1 MKYKKKPVVIDV
13 FQFGAG
19 VPENIEKWA
28 VEAVEKKI
36 IEIVVEKGTTV
47 LIIHT
52 LEGDMRA
59 NKGDYIIRGV
69 NGEIYPCKSDI
80 FEKTYARADGLTEC
94 CETCKHYKR
103 GDISHL
109 DRCNYGNEFIF
120 HPSMP
125 RDKMK
130 CDEWEAKA
138 K

>member
-1 MKYKKKPVVIDV
+1 MTKCKDCKYWKRYQRENRSPICGECHIIKYPKGSLLVITY
-13 FQFGAG
+13 
-19 VPENIEKWA
+19 EKM
-28 VEAVEKKI
+28 
-36 IEIVVEKGTTV
+36 GC
-47 LIIHT
+47 IHA
-52 LEGDMRA
+52 E
-59 NKGDYIIRGV
+59 
-69 NGEIYPCKSDI
+69 
-80 FEKTYARADGLTEC
+80 RADGLTEC